1 MTDLPVVPFS
11 ARIKGAHQ
19 KIDADF
25 PHTARTGLVYL
36 LIELVSKR
44 YISGWV
50 AVARELQRICRLPPV
65 EYDISKVPDIQKAK
79 IDSSNVVSEMP
90 WAKIYDFC
98 ERLYAR
104 LPEQVVEH
112 TGYGNEVEIVVST
125 SEVQSFIEA
134 ELQRLFA
141 EEGLAYE
148 FSDGLVRRGGRK
160 HTVDLATRAQVVLG
174 DPALQAARKHFEKAL
189 GLFRRRIDP
198 DYENCVKEAVCAVEA
213 AGKCLF
219 PLAKAATLGDVARWL
234 QHTDEVSVPKSLL
247 QVVNGIYGFRNGGEG
262 VGHGGSTGGI
272 ATLEVAEFVLAV
284 CASQIIYFVDLA
296 SNQDIEAPF

>member
-1 MTDLPVVPFS
+1 MNDSPVAPFS

-25 PHTARTGLVYL
+25 PYTARTGLFYV
-36 LIELVSKR
+36 LIELVDRR
-44 YISGWV
+44 YVPSWV
-50 AVARELQRICRLPPV
+50 AVARELQRISRLAPV
-65 EYDISKVPDIQKAK
+65 EYDDSKTADVQKAK
-79 IDSSNVVSEMP
+79 GDASKVIDEMP

-104 LPEQVVEH
+104 LAEEVVEH
-112 TGYGNEVEIVVST
+112 TGYGNDIEVVVSK
-125 SEVQSFIEA
+125 SEVQSFIET
-134 ELQRLFA
+134 ELQRLFS

-160 HTVDLATRAQVVLG
+160 HTVELATRAQLVLG
-174 DPALQAARKHFEKAL
+174 DPVLQAARKHFEKAL
-189 GLFRRRIDP
+189 GLFRRRTDP

-213 AGKCLF
+213 AGKHLF
-219 PLAKAATLGDVARWL
+219 PSAKASTLGEVAKWL
-234 QHTDEVSVPKSLL
+234 QHTQEVSVPKSLL

-262 VGHGGSTGGI
+262 VGHGGSDGGI

-296 SNQDIEAPF
+296 RGQEIEAPF